1 MMKTTHKIYFKNSK
15 NMRAIPPASVHLVVT
30 SPPYP
35 MIEMWDDMFVYQ
47 NSNILKALQNRDGL
61 KAFELMHQILD
72 QVWQELYRVLIS
84 GGIAC
89 INIGDATR
97 TVGENF
103 MLYANHARI
112 LNSLVK
118 IGFSALPLIL
128 WRKPTNAPNKFM
140 GSGMLPGGAYVT
152 LEHEYI
158 LIVRKGSKRE
168 FNSAPEKQIRR
179 ESALFWEE
187 RNNWFSDVWFGLIG
201 TRQKLKKNNTRL
213 RSGAF
218 PFELA
223 YRLVN
228 MYSAK
233 GDTVIDPFLG
243 TGTTMRSAMASG
255 RNSVGFEIETG
266 FQEVISADQDTVV
279 AASNDCIRQRIHD
292 HLAYVESRLADKG
305 KFKYINRQY
314 QFPVMTRQ
322 EVELFINPL
331 ESVKQSGK
339 NTLEVAY
346 ADTPDPEF
354 NGDRQ
359 QLIPAAATKSKSS
372 QLQLF

>member
-1 MMKTTHKIYFKNSK
+1 MKSTHKIYFENSQ
-15 NMRAIPPASVHLVVT
+15 NMRGIPPSSVHLVVT

-35 MIEMWDDMFVYQ
+35 MIDMWDDMFVHQ
-47 NSNILKALQNRDGL
+47 NNNILKALHKSDGL
-61 KAFELMHQILD
+61 KAFELMHKTLD
-72 QVWQELYRVLIS
+72 QVWQELYRVLIN

-103 MLYANHARI
+103 MLFANHARI

-140 GSGMLPGGAYVT
+140 GSGMLPAGAYVT

-168 FNSAPEKQIRR
+168 FKSAPEKQTRR

-201 TRQKLKKNNTRL
+201 TRQKLNKNAARL
-213 RSGAF
+213 RSAAF

-233 GDTVIDPFLG
+233 GDTVVDPFLG
-243 TGTTMRSAMASG
+243 TGTTMWSAMATG
-255 RNSVGFEIETG
+255 RNCIGYEI
-266 FQEVISADQDTVV
+266 DTDFRDEILPRKDDIIQM
-279 AASNDCIRQRIHD
+279 SNNRIRTRIQD
-292 HLAYVESRLADKG
+292 HLDFVQQRSEEKGRLI
-305 KFKYINRQY
+305 YINRYY

-322 EVELFINPL
+322 EIDLFINPL
-331 ESVKQSGK
+331 KNVKQTDK

-359 QLIPAAATKSKSS
+359 QLMPVAPEKLKSG